1 MKLYLFT
8 DVETTGLNFRK
19 DGSVNTNPMLQ
30 IAYKLYD
37 STIENELASGNFYVE
52 YTDVQLQEFNKY
64 MNDYVRE
71 MHTSTGLLDKVF
83 NHKDTTPLWKIDE
96 VLSEQL
102 SEYKDERIIIAGNNV
117 HFDFEVVRRHLPK
130 TSQHLNY
137 SVLDVS
143 VIRHA
148 FETIGSDFGKRVK
161 ESKLSNHD
169 ALVDIDECVKEFK
182 VYQEVL
188 RQGVSHVG

>member
-37 STIENELASGNFYVE
+37 STVVNELASGNFYVE

-71 MHTSTGLLDKVF
+71 MHTLTGLLDKMF

-117 HFDFEVVRRHLPK
+117 HFDFEVVRRHLPH
-130 TSQHLNY
+130 TAHYLNY

-148 FETIGSDFGKRVK
+148 FETIGSDFGKRAK
-161 ESKLSNHD
+161 ENKNSKHD

-188 RQGVSHVG
+188 RQGVSHVD